1 MNTTFLLM
9 AEYGTT
15 DIPLEVVAA
24 KYLGM
29 AARAAHA
36 KAFKGELPFPAYRPG
51 SQKSPWLVRITDLAA
66 WLDAEREKARK
77 ALMARGIQVG

>member
-15 DIPLEVVAA
+15 DIPLETVAE
-24 KYLGM
+24 KYLALG
-29 AARAAHA
+29 ARAAGT
-36 KAFKGELPFPAYRPG
+36 KAAKGELPFPAYRPG

-66 WLDAEREKARK
+66 WLDAERAKAAADVAKRRV
-77 ALMARGIQVG
+77 A

>member
-15 DIPLEVVAA
+15 DIPLEVVAE

-29 AARAAHA
+29 AARAAGN
-36 KAFKGELPFPAYRPG
+36 KAAKGELPFPAYRPG

-66 WLDAEREKARK
+66 WLDAERDKAAADFEGRRV
-77 ALMARGIQVG
+77 A